1 MSRSSASRA
10 VGPETRITAI
20 AAGGGPEDSAKIVSV
35 RGPDELGFILNIQ
48 TRAQLPIC
56 HWPIRPSTS
65 RGGSNDSL
73 LSRLPIAPAKARNDQ
88 LADRASIVW
97 RSCHFCITTPAMKM
111 LTVRLPDAL
120 VAEIEAEARRR
131 MVSKSDV
138 VRERLTRPIG
148 ERSTAALDQIADLVG
163 SIEGLPSDLSESR
176 RSEHG
181 RKRDR

>member
-1 MSRSSASRA
+1 MYY
-10 VGPETRITAI
+10 
-20 AAGGGPEDSAKIVSV
+20 
-35 RGPDELGFILNIQ
+35 
-48 TRAQLPIC
+48 
-56 HWPIRPSTS
+56 
-65 RGGSNDSL
+65 
-73 LSRLPIAPAKARNDQ
+73 
-88 LADRASIVW
+88 
-97 RSCHFCITTPAMKM
+97 TPTMKM

-131 MVSKSDV
+131 MISKSDV

-148 ERSTAALDQIADLVG
+148 KRSAAALDQIADLVG

>member
-1 MSRSSASRA
+1 MAFLPFLYYNSSH
-10 VGPETRITAI
+10 
-20 AAGGGPEDSAKIVSV
+20 EDA
-35 RGPDELGFILNIQ
+35 
-48 TRAQLPIC
+48 
-56 HWPIRPSTS
+56 HRP
-65 RGGSNDSL
+65 
-73 LSRLPIAPAKARNDQ
+73 P
-88 LADRASIVW
+88 
-97 RSCHFCITTPAMKM
+97 
-111 LTVRLPDAL
+111 PDAL